1 MCNFSISQ
9 DTFIGF
15 GGNVVREKV
24 KSQAPW
30 FVTDF
35 KELLRELQ
43 PSQNGMLAK
52 ETGLL
57 NGVNG
62 KATEHLLNGVN
73 GKETHLNGVNG
84 KETHING
91 VNGKEQHLNGTIY

>member
-1 MCNFSISQ
+1 M
-9 DTFIGF
+9 FIGF

-35 KELLRELQ
+35 KELLKELQ
-43 PSQNGMLAK
+43 TSQTVNGM
-52 ETGLL
+52 ETCLNGVNGRENAL

-62 KATEHLLNGVN
+62 KEALLNGVN
-73 GKETHLNGVNG
+73 GKEAHINGVHG
-84 KETHING
+84 IETHING
-91 VNGKEQHLNGTIY
+91 TRY

>member
-1 MCNFSISQ
+1 MFNFLLQ
-9 DTFIGF
+9 DMFIGF

-24 KSQAPW
+24 KLQAPW

-43 PSQNGMLAK
+43 PPKTVNGT
-52 ETGLL
+52 ETHLNGVSGKDALL

-62 KATEHLLNGVN
+62 NEA
-73 GKETHLNGVNG
+73 HLNGVNG
-84 KETHING
+84 TETHING
-91 VNGKEQHLNGTIY
+91 Y